1 MANETKPKGD
11 ATDMAID
18 VFAGAVAGAVAH
30 EATQG
35 AQRQEDGGANATVA
49 VKAEGAAPVP
59 AVRAASAASGTSGG
73 LASVPQIV
81 ELADQLS
88 ACADQ
93 LHERIMR
100 DIRAYDGGI
109 VPTHVQATARA
120 LLEDELLLRQRANG
134 LYADAA
140 TYVVKSLGKS
150 QQGVVALTTAAAEK
164 IRKIARIGDIT
175 GLVAGLLHLAGAA
188 ATGQAASVLTALD
201 KIHTHV
207 KAIETSKAPAKPA

>member
-1 MANETKPKGD
+1 MAKDTKPKAD

-18 VFAGAVAGAVAH
+18 AFAGAVASTVTREPQSE
-30 EATQG
+30 EA
-35 AQRQEDGGANATVA
+35 N
-49 VKAEGAAPVP
+49 
-59 AVRAASAASGTSGG
+59 AASADVPKAQAAAPAAKAAPAPASANGG

-109 VPTHVQATARA
+109 VPAHVQATARA
-120 LLEDELLLRQRANG
+120 LLEDELVLRQRANG

-150 QQGVVALTTAAAEK
+150 QQVVVALTTAAAEK
-164 IRKIARIGDIT
+164 IRKIALIGDIT
-175 GLVAGLLHLAGAA
+175 GLVGGLLQLAGAA
-188 ATGQAASVLTALD
+188 ATGQAASVIAALD
-201 KIHTHV
+201 KINTHM
-207 KAIETSKAPAKPA
+207 KAIDANKAPAKPA